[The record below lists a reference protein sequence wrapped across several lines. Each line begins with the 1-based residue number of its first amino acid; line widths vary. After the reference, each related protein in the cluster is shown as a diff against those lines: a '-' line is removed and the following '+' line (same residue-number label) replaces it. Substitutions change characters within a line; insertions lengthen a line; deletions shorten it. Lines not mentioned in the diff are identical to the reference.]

1 MYFVDRTSKGCGI
14 VTVQPKFCRFSV
26 LQSVKGLNFLK
37 KKKKG
42 VKWKFARARCD
53 LFGVF
58 FFFFWVIKVNLCKV
72 NQTYLVHYINML
84 GGQARSLVSVK

>member
-37 KKKKG
+37 KG

-58 FFFFWVIKVNLCKV
+58 FWVIKGYLCKV
-72 NQTYLVHYINML
+72 NPTYLVHYINML